1 MRSVSGTL
9 APHRAMRVSLLA
21 LFAMSSGCY
30 SYGPML
36 TTGAQTGRR
45 ETVELL
51 LNERGRADFVGRLGI
66 DALSLE
72 GVLVERRD
80 STVTVDVQ
88 SVTYLNRV
96 TNKWSGERLNIVN
109 GQLRDI
115 RSKRLSMSKTGF
127 AAATVVGGIVA
138 FIVSRGLSGGG
149 NSSPPGSTPPVIQ

>member
-1 MRSVSGTL
+1 MRL
-9 APHRAMRVSLLA
+9 SLLA
-21 LFAMSSGCY
+21 LFATSSGCY
-30 SYGPML
+30 QYGPML
-36 TTGAQTGRR
+36 TTGTPSGRR

-51 LNERGRADFVGRLGI
+51 LNERGRADFVGRLGT

-80 STVTVDVQ
+80 SMVTVDVQ
-88 SVTYLNRV
+88 SVTYINRV
-96 TNKWSGERLNIVN
+96 TNKWSGERLNITN

-127 AAATVVGGIVA
+127 AVASAVGVVVA

-149 NSSPPGSTPPVIQ
+149 DSPPTGSNPPVIQ